1 MYYSANSQ
9 LVRVIKVEKSE
20 GPKLINDAI
29 EEWPNYIRLVL
40 PILNIPIDKK
50 RKKSESRLS
59 PVHKSSPVIVY
70 TRTFIQLVR

>member
-29 EEWPNYIRLVL
+29 EEWPNYIKLVL

-50 RKKSESRLS
+50 GKNLS
-59 PVHKSSPVIVY
+59 PDLVQSTSPVQWLY
-70 TRTFIQLVR
+70 TLVRLYSW